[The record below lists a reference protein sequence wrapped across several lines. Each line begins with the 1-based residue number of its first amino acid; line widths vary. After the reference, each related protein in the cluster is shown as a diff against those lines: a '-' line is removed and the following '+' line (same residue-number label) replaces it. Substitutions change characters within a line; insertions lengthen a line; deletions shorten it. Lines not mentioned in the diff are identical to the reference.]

1 MHCQE
6 LNGAPNPSPTA
17 STSFHPV
24 NTFLLEAEDGCALI
38 DTSFTN
44 SAKKILDAIDELG
57 KRTSDVRHII
67 LTHAHPDH
75 IGSAAALKSATGAE
89 LCAHSLNEAII
100 THCSPLDG

>member
-1 MHCQE
+1 MHYEE
-6 LNGAPNPSPTA
+6 LNWAPNPSPTA

-24 NTFLLEAEDGCALI
+24 NTFVLEAEGGCALI

-44 SAKKILDAIDELG
+44 SAKKILDAIDELE

-89 LCAHSLNEAII
+89 LYAQSLNEAMS
-100 THCSPLDG
+100 THGSPLDG